1 LGRRLQSWRTVPI
14 RVASGE
20 RHIATPS
27 RALHAVG
34 LEWLRDI
41 AGRKVAVLGSGDNQV
56 AFALAGMGVAVT
68 SVDISE
74 QQIEVARSHAAAF
87 GLRIEFIQ
95 ADGRPVRPGRR
106 DIRCGL
112 YRGTRRGVGF
122 RPAPVLRRSGAH
134 LEIGRPGVR
143 GMGRRTDDRPT
154 GIASSGRPAERSP
167 G

>member
-27 RALHAVG
+27 LALHAVG

-74 QQIEVARSHAAAF
+74 EQIEVARSHAAAVQPRRHAPSGEARF
-87 GLRIEFIQ
+87 LMAVGSKPSWSPAGSDNLLRKNGVGETRRIE
-95 ADGRPVRPGRR
+95 
-106 DIRCGL
+106 
-112 YRGTRRGVGF
+112 
-122 RPAPVLRRSGAH
+122 
-134 LEIGRPGVR
+134 
-143 GMGRRTDDRPT
+143 
-154 GIASSGRPAERSP
+154 
-167 G
+167 